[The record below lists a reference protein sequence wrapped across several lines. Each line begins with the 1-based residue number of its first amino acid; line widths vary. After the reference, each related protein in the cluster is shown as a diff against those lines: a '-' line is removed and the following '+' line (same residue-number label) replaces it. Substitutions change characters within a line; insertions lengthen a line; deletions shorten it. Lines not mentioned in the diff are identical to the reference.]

1 MNGDGRPMQRRRG
14 RGGRPRDGSGP
25 GCGQRS
31 SSGRAAGGGK
41 GQSSL
46 GGRTTTR
53 ALVAVGAYVVQ
64 DLRDAEGLTRPLLR
78 RAALR
83 LALSPSEPVRRV
95 GGAYLRLDPPAPE
108 ELPVRRDVIDV
119 RTPAP
124 GTRSLPSPG
133 ATTDPAAGPQG
144 PPL

>member
-1 MNGDGRPMQRRRG
+1 MQSRRG

-83 LALSPSEPVRRV
+83 LAMSPSEPVRRV

-119 RTPAP
+119 RPPAA

-133 ATTDPAAGPQG
+133 AGTDPAGGPKE